1 MSFYFTV
8 KYYNINIS
16 NIYIFVFSHLFGY
29 TRSRS
34 NNNTNNTIINKS
46 LNYLKLIIIIII
58 KLCSLKNKQ
67 SKPGFHFLFKLKSH
81 LFIFWHIHHS
91 IFSPNFA
98 AEHNAMN

>member
-34 NNNTNNTIINKS
+34 NNTNNTIINKS
-46 LNYLKLIIIIII
+46 LNYLKLIII